1 MEFQFHQKKNDSF
14 YVKLFLPK
22 TMDSNTK
29 NTKDN
34 RKVVVAR
41 YSTKQVFKIPD
52 NIDLQDENVVESWT
66 VRWGTLYIYY
76 KDGTEQTFADEYE
89 VEPDYKEG
97 TIEIEDAEDWNVEYS
112 QDEEEEE
119 GTNPILK

>member
-1 MEFQFHQKKNDSF
+1 
-14 YVKLFLPK
+14 
-22 TMDSNTK
+22 MDSNTK

-52 NIDLQDENVVESWT
+52 NIDLQDENVVESWN

-76 KDGTEQTFADEYE
+76 KDGTKQTFADEYE